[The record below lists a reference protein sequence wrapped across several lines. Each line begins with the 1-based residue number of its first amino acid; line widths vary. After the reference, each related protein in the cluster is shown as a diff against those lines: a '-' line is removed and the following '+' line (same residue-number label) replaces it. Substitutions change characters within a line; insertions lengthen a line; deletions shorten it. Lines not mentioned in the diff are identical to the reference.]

1 MIYFFVLADLNNAII
16 LTKYELQYIS
26 SMHVL
31 NRSEVTEYFL
41 DKQKFIRFLE
51 QWGIYLSWLNI
62 FFAV

>member
-16 LTKYELQYIS
+16 LTKHELRYIL

-51 QWGIYLSWLNI
+51 Q
-62 FFAV
+62 

>member
-16 LTKYELQYIS
+16 LTKHELQYIL

>member
-16 LTKYELQYIS
+16 LTKYELQYILN
-26 SMHVL
+26 MHVL

-51 QWGIYLSWLNI
+51 Q
-62 FFAV
+62 

>member
-16 LTKYELQYIS
+16 LTKYELQYILN
-26 SMHVL
+26 MHVL

-51 QWGIYLSWLNI
+51 QWGIYLSRLQH

>member
-1 MIYFFVLADLNNAII
+1 MIYFFVLADLDNAII